1 MSLSKTTLL
10 SISIL
15 IAFFAIHAHADT
27 VLLTPDTTSVS
38 ECSDGKDNDNDGK
51 TDYPDDTDSCTSLTD
66 SVECETCYTLLAP
79 LPIGG
84 DGSITSVVNIG
95 ANDGAGGNFD
105 FGDYFNG
112 LLKFAI
118 GIAGALAVVMIVV
131 GGIQYMSTDNFGE
144 KAVGKE
150 HIKNAVGGMILL
162 LGAYMILNTLNP
174 NLVDFNF
181 SISEVSVE
189 ADGVII
195 LTDAEYQ
202 LITGISKPLPAEIEA
217 AVQSAATTH
226 GLEYCQIKALVEK
239 ESGSDAGAIGHDENV
254 SWAPAYTAYKNSG
267 KTFKGTTFAI
277 GSTPPKND
285 DTAVCN
291 EPNLCLDWRFSHGIG
306 IMQLTYFTNGTT
318 PAGPKLES
326 KTFNKP
332 PKELLDMTT
341 NISAGAGLL
350 KNLLTTCSGDLFKAY
365 SAYNSGSCTVNK
377 NGYADSV
384 MGIYNACKAG

>member
-189 ADGVII
+189 AAAIIDTGEYGEAPQLADGSFDYSYCATPPNTAAGCASCKKIAGVTFKETITSDTNKNASASFADKLTSLAAATPSASGEGAQWWVVTEAYTPTFMGHCAQCHYNGTCVDAGFRGAGDLYAPENVKYFCQEAYAKGLEPVFEI
-195 LTDAEYQ
+195 TGSDDKKIYTDA
-202 LITGISKPLPAEIEA
+202 GISPLVVEH
-217 AVQSAATTH
+217 ATGKH
-226 GLEYCQIKALVEK
+226 FSVY
-239 ESGSDAGAIGHDENV
+239 SDQKNRPGAC
-254 SWAPAYTAYKNSG
+254 
-267 KTFKGTTFAI
+267 GTV
-277 GSTPPKND
+277 K
-285 DTAVCN
+285 
-291 EPNLCLDWRFSHGIG
+291 
-306 IMQLTYFTNGTT
+306 
-318 PAGPKLES
+318 
-326 KTFNKP
+326 
-332 PKELLDMTT
+332 
-341 NISAGAGLL
+341 
-350 KNLLTTCSGDLFKAY
+350 
-365 SAYNSGSCTVNK
+365 
-377 NGYADSV
+377 
-384 MGIYNACKAG
+384 